1 MNKKEVLDLLD
12 AKKLAYEKVEH
23 PPVFTVDEML
33 AQGLPHVEAIAKN
46 LFVRD
51 DKKQQYYLITVKE
64 EKRVDLKDFRNRFH
78 TRRLTFASEE
88 DLAAILG
95 LSRGAVTPFGILND
109 ASRRVIV
116 YFDEDFRGK
125 LMGIHPNGNTAT
137 VYIKTEDVARLI
149 EERGNELHFAR
160 F

>member
-1 MNKKEVLDLLD
+1 MNKQEVFDMLDT
-12 AKKLAYEKVEH
+12 KKIAYEKVEH
-23 PPVFTVDEML
+23 APVFTIDEML
-33 AQGLPHVEAIAKN
+33 ALHLPHVNAIAKN

-51 DKKQQYYLITVKE
+51 DKKRQYCLITVKE
-64 EKRVDLKDFRNRFH
+64 EKRVDLKEFRNRFN

-109 ASRRVIV
+109 TACRVIV

-125 LMGIHPNGNTAT
+125 LMGIHPNENTAT

-149 EERGNELHFAR
+149 EEHGNELHFAR